1 MILKAFYKAIC
12 AIFHGDGY
20 KEELIIPVWEFVAVI
35 MVVGVILYWVLCDS
49 SISDSNIF

>member
-12 AIFHGDGY
+12 AIFDGECY

-35 MVVGVILYWVLCDS
+35 IVVGVILYWMICDS